1 MKYPMEE
8 DAMRDCY
15 RSYTGEE
22 PEEKTSKLLD
32 AMTEALNQAY
42 IDGVQEGMNRIK
54 DVWSVK
60 GRYVLD
66 IALCNMLFVLHF
78 VLHSFNIKWKAV

>member
-54 DVWSVK
+54 DV
-60 GRYVLD
+60 
-66 IALCNMLFVLHF
+66 
-78 VLHSFNIKWKAV
+78 